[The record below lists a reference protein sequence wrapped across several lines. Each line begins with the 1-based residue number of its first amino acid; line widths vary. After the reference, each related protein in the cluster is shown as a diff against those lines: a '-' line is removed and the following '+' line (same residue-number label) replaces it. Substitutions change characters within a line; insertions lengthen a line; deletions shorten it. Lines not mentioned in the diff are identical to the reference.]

1 MRGILRS
8 LVRQAKLQS
17 RTDGRRIRSCA
28 NSDTAEILE
37 TRALLAAQIVSS
49 DAPVK
54 TVAEGETIDIP
65 VVYQT
70 LNDNGGA
77 AALQADKFNFNLHF
91 DADVLQL
98 VSVNEINQEDLQVS
112 PATARPESD
121 PLVIGDDNDAATETV
136 LLASYVDDST
146 GTAGWPNAPSAGG
159 TVLYIAR
166 FTALTGFVETT
177 INFSAN
183 ETGAVVGGSGN
194 FSFQFNPVTL
204 QTPAGPTVSV
214 SDAAPVNEGSP
225 AVFTVS
231 LNQAASETVT
241 VVYSTEEGNGP
252 SGALEGED
260 YTPANSQSVVF
271 NPGETQKTISIPTID
286 DFTIEGEENFGILL
300 QSATGVTIRG
310 PRGTAT
316 IIDDDSG
323 LPALSIADA
332 SAVTEGQPAQFVVSL
347 DQAST
352 SVVTVTYTTEDG
364 NGPTGA
370 NGGSDFAD
378 ATATLTFQPGETQKT
393 ITVNTI
399 DDSFSESDES
409 FGVALSASNN
419 ARISRVLAT
428 GTIQDND
435 SGLPFLR
442 IADAATVTEGGTSE
456 FVVTLSR
463 AADAQV
469 TVSYSTS
476 DGSGPTGATSGAD
489 FVAQNNQ
496 TLTFAVGETS
506 KTISVVT
513 NDDTIA
519 EPSESFEVALT
530 EAIGA
535 SIDISL
541 GIGIIQDNDTT
552 QASGNVDGDSDFDA
566 SDSFLIHL
574 VRLAGTNAQIDQ
586 VKGGSPLTAAQIR
599 TNVDAL
605 GTAGDVDGDT
615 DFDASDSFL
624 IHLVRL
630 AGTNAQIDQVKG
642 GSPLTAA
649 QIRTNVDNLGSTGG
663 QGRSFASSSP
673 VLQAVLS
680 AEPEDN
686 SDELLAGTSS
696 SSSEFA
702 MATTAVED
710 VYDEVWSD
718 DFRGWIST
726 L

>member
-8 LVRQAKLQS
+8 LVRQSKSHVRGTS
-17 RTDGRRIRSCA
+17 RRTQFCGSS
-28 NSDTAEILE
+28 NPAEILE
-37 TRALLAAQIVSS
+37 DRALLAAQIVSS

-77 AALQADKFNFNLHF
+77 AALQADGFNFNLHF

-98 VSVNEINQEDLQVS
+98 VSVNEINQEDLQLS

-121 PLVIGDDNDAATETV
+121 PLVIGDDNDASTETV
-136 LLASYVDDST
+136 LLANYVDDPN
-146 GTAGWPNAPSAGG
+146 GTLGWPNTPTANG

-166 FTALTGFVETT
+166 FTALSGFVETT

-183 ETGAVVGGSGN
+183 ETGSVVGGTGD

-214 SDAAPVNEGSP
+214 SNAAPVTEGGL

-231 LNQAASETVT
+231 LNTATADAVN

-252 SGALEGED
+252 SGALAGED
-260 YTPANSQSVVF
+260 FTAVTAETLTFQ
-271 NPGETQKTISIPTID
+271 PGETQKTISVQTTN
-286 DFTIEGEENFGILL
+286 DFTIEGDEEFGILL

-316 IIDDDSG
+316 ILDDDSG
-323 LPALSIADA
+323 LPALTIADA
-332 SAVTEGQPAQFVVSL
+332 PSVTEGQDASFVVSL
-347 DQAST
+347 DQASAN
-352 SVVTVTYTTEDG
+352 VITVTYTTEDG

-370 NGGSDFAD
+370 NGGSDFAEQ
-378 ATATLTFQPGETQKT
+378 TNTLTFQPGETQKT
-393 ITVNTI
+393 VTIETI

-463 AADAQV
+463 AADEAV
-469 TVSYSTS
+469 TVSFSTS
-476 DGSGPTGATSGAD
+476 DGSGPTGATSGSD
-489 FVAQNNQ
+489 FEALNNQ

-513 NDDTIA
+513 TDDT
-519 EPSESFEVALT
+519 ESETDESFEVTLT

-541 GIGIIQDNDTT
+541 GLGTILDNDTA
-552 QASGNVDGDSDFDA
+552 QATGNVDGDSDFDA

-574 VRLAGTNAQIDQ
+574 VKLSGTDAQIEQ
-586 VKGGSPLTAAQIR
+586 VKGSSPLTATQIR
-599 TNVDAL
+599 AGIDAL
-605 GTAGDVDGDT
+605 ETAGDVDGDS

-624 IHLVRL
+624 IHLVKL
-630 AGTNAQIDQVKG
+630 SGTNAQIDQVKG
-642 GSPLTAA
+642 SSALTAA
-649 QIRTNVDNLGSTGG
+649 QIRTNVDNLAPSNG
-663 QGRSFASSSP
+663 QGRKSASSAP

-680 AEPEDN
+680 ADPDDN
-686 SDELLAGTSS
+686 TTELFGDSDNDASPFVLA
-696 SSSEFA
+696 A
-702 MATTAVED
+702 NDADQA
-710 VYDEVWSD
+710 YDEVWTE
-718 DFRGWIST
+718 FRSWIST